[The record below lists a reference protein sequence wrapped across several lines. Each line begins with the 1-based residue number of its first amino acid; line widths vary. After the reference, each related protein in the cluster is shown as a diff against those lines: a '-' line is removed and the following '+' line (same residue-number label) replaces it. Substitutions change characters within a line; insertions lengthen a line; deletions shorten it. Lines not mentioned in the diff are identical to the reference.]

1 MGVYRV
7 PFSKLVTTTV
17 TVEASTEEEAIRKAV
32 LEVRP
37 YIADCYL
44 EVEYAWELDS
54 DVEEV
59 QQ

>member
-1 MGVYRV
+1 MGLYKV
-7 PFSKLVTTTV
+7 PFSKLVTTSV
-17 TVEASTEEEAIRKAV
+17 TVEAQTEDEAVHKAT

-44 EVEYAWELDS
+44 EVEYAWELGS